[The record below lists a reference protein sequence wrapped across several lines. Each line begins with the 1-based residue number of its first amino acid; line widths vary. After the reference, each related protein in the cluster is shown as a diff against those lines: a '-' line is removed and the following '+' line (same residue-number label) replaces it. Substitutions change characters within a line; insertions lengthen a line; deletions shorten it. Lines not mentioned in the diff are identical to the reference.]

1 MRFTGGV
8 PQDRVEPLQ
17 QPLGDGVL
25 ELLGLSMHLIPAEAE
40 PGDQVGLQE
49 AVAADHAHGPASSL
63 LGEGDG
69 LVGLVD
75 EQSLLHE
82 ASHVL

>member
-1 MRFTGGV
+1 MRIAGGMS
-8 PQDRVEPLQ
+8 QDRIEPLQ
-17 QPLGDGVL
+17 QPLRDGVL

-40 PGDQVGLQE
+40 PGDQVGLQD
-49 AVAADHAHGPASSL
+49 AVTADHAHGPSSPL